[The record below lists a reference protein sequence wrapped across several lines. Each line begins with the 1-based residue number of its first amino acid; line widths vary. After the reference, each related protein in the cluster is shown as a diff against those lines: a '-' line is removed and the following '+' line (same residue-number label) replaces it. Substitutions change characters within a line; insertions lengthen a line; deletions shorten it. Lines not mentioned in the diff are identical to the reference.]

1 MEDQK
6 VGIVNA
12 VSKIATPKVA
22 ETITDH
28 IIEVGLESVTVESLT
43 EIKDVSESAAK
54 RVVAAIE
61 IHNELSKASTR
72 KTSAPKPSTAERKM
86 LFPFTNQDEILYWA
100 TLYTDAQKPKRK
112 QKEEDVIK
120 IRENVEGRK
129 KPETPGGYLTKTE
142 LMKMGDWKRASL
154 PCQMDDNPVG
164 HVEKITAEV
173 FSLDDDWEKLEKL
186 IDIDGVGQP
195 VASTILHLYDPE
207 RYPIFDVHALC
218 SIRIKKKEVEY
229 DEPFW
234 KKYVNFC
241 REKAECHGVC
251 MRTLDRALYKFSK
264 SGAATALKTITDEMF
279 FLELKRRGYNISTD
293 TREDTTSV
301 ELIKNG

>member
-1 MEDQK
+1 M
-6 VGIVNA
+6 
-12 VSKIATPKVA
+12 
-22 ETITDH
+22 
-28 IIEVGLESVTVESLT
+28 
-43 EIKDVSESAAK
+43 
-54 RVVAAIE
+54 
-61 IHNELSKASTR
+61 
-72 KTSAPKPSTAERKM
+72 TAEQQM
-86 LFPFTNQDEILYWA
+86 LFLFTNKDEILYWER
-100 TLYTDAQKPKRK
+100 LYIDAQKPERQRQEQDVMKIK
-112 QKEEDVIK
+112 CSVEDK
-120 IRENVEGRK
+120 
-129 KPETPGGYLTKTE
+129 GYLTKNE

-154 PCQMDDNPVG
+154 PHQMDDNPVG

-186 IDIDGVGQP
+186 IDIKGVGQP

-218 SIRIKKKEVEY
+218 SIRINKKEVEY
-229 DEPFW
+229 DETFW
-234 KKYVNFC
+234 KKYVKLC
-241 REKAECHGVC
+241 QTKAYCHGVC

-264 SGAATALKTITDEMF
+264 SGAASALKTITDEMF